1 MEASAKLSPPV
12 LLLPASICFAGV
24 LTLPSP
30 IPAADDTA
38 FSNADLRPVPVAA
51 RTWTQGD
58 MAALWIGMAV
68 CIPTYQLASSLI
80 GDGMSWWQALLTV
93 LLGNLIVLAP
103 MALNAHAGTAY
114 GIPFPVLLRS
124 SFGIRGSNVAALM
137 RAVVACG
144 WFGVQTWIGG
154 SALYG
159 IAVTLGWLDPTAWPV
174 VGWLGIT
181 LPQFGCFF
189 LFWLLNIAV
198 ILRGIDCIRWLEGWG
213 APFLLIV
220 GLALLIWAYLAAD
233 GFGPLFADQHELT
246 TWSTFL
252 PVFLPSLTAMVGFWG
267 TLALNIPDFSRY
279 ARSQRDQ
286 ILGQAIGLPGTMA
299 LFSFI
304 GIAVTS
310 ATVIVYG
317 EAIWDPVQLLGKFP
331 AWAAV
336 LGQVALMVATL
347 TTNIAA
353 NVVSPA
359 NDFAN
364 VAPRWIGFKTGG
376 VLTGLIGMVMFP
388 WEILR
393 DPHAYVITFLVGY
406 SALLGPIGGIMIAD
420 YWVIRKRKLI
430 VDDLYRLDGAY
441 GYRGGFSLVAIG
453 VLALAIA
460 PSLPGFF
467 AQFGLTQP
475 GWFFSA
481 YYEASWF
488 SGFFVAFVLYVLAR
502 RRWPHL

>member
-1 MEASAKLSPPV
+1 MSVS
-12 LLLPASICFAGV
+12 
-24 LTLPSP
+24 T
-30 IPAADDTA
+30 DNA
-38 FSNADLRPVPVAA
+38 FSNADLQPVPASA
-51 RTWTQGD
+51 RTWTLWD
-58 MAALWIGMAV
+58 MAALWVGMAV

-93 LLGNLIVLAP
+93 LLGNLIVLVP

-124 SFGIRGSNVAALM
+124 SFGIRGSNIAALM

-144 WFGVQTWIGG
+144 WFGIQTWIGG
-154 SALYG
+154 SALHG
-159 IAVTLGWLDPTAWPV
+159 IIVALGWLDPTAWAV
-174 VGWLGIT
+174 VDWLGIT
-181 LPQFGCFF
+181 LPQFVCF
-189 LFWLLNIAV
+189 LIFWALNIAV
-198 ILRGIDCIRWLEGWG
+198 ILRGIECIRWLEGWG

-220 GLALLIWAYLAAD
+220 GLALLAWAYTAAG
-233 GFGPLFADQHELT
+233 GFGDLFIDQHKLT
-246 TWSTFL
+246 TWSSFL
-252 PVFLPSLTAMVGFWG
+252 PVFLPGLTAMVGFWG

-310 ATVIVYG
+310 ATVIVFG
-317 EAIWDPVQLLGKFP
+317 KAIWDPVELLNKFP
-331 AWAAV
+331 LWAV
-336 LGQVALMVATL
+336 ILGQAALIVATL

-359 NDFAN
+359 NDFSN
-364 VAPRWIGFKTGG
+364 VAPRWISFKVGG
-376 VLTGLIGMVMFP
+376 VLTGLIGMAMFP

-420 YWVIRKRKLI
+420 YWVVRKRKLN
-430 VDDLYRLDGAY
+430 VEDLYLLDGT
-441 GYRGGFSLVAIG
+441 YRYQNGFSLVAIG
-453 VLALAIA
+453 ALFLAIL
-460 PSLPGFF
+460 PSLPGFL
-467 AQFGLTQP
+467 AQFDLVEP
-475 GWFFSA
+475 GTFLIYW
-481 YYEASWF
+481 YDLSWF
-488 SGFFVAFVLYVLAR
+488 AGFLLAFVLYLIGR
-502 RRWPHL
+502 RLWPSL